1 MYIVGKL
8 DKNIYKCIGEAFVT
22 DEVIMTDEQLQHIK
36 ERHPDV
42 YDNTLEYV
50 EMILQNPDYV
60 IEDTKHRHSAMVIKR
75 IETEKKHSL
84 LLLRVCTAQ
93 DPAGYKNS
101 IITSWEISER
111 RLQNYIRNKKV
122 LYRKE

>member
-8 DKNIYKCIGEAFVT
+8 DKNIYKCIGEDFVT